1 MKLWLIKR
9 LLQKLAEK
17 GIRLDPADIMTQTTA
32 DDLIHLL
39 KELIL

>member
-1 MKLWLIKR
+1 MKLWMVKR

-17 GIRLDPADIMTQTTA
+17 GIRIDPADIMTQTTT
-32 DDLIHLL
+32 DDLIHIL